1 MIINHRPTCSFSGSQ
16 KTAPAEERRSMP
28 RESKEKFWAMKKP
41 EDNHFLEHPD
51 VKVLFNEVLPE
62 LIAESDRGAVIVGAD
77 VVDSQL
83 RILFEKLMSKSISNK
98 RKKSLFDYPGP
109 LSTFSAKTD
118 VALAVGY
125 IGERIYNCVQA
136 LRRIRNEAAHS
147 NKNFNFSSISQELR
161 KMYNLGE
168 GVPIGINRWALD
180 FMMHTFIENTLFN
193 TRKLKDELGKVPFET
208 PREVIDYIANKP
220 DLLKPLEEKLPR
232 YEFALGLIMLC
243 AMIVFERDRAVKKKK
258 H

>member
-1 MIINHRPTCSFSGSQ
+1 M
-16 KTAPAEERRSMP
+16 
-28 RESKEKFWAMKKP
+28 KEP
-41 EDNHFLEHPD
+41 EGNHFLEHPE

-83 RILFEKLMSKSISNK
+83 RLLFEKLMSKSISNK
-98 RKKSLFDYPGP
+98 KRKSLFDYPGP
-109 LSTFSAKTD
+109 LNTFSAKTD

-125 IGERIYNCVQA
+125 IGERTYNCVHA

-147 NKNFNFSSISQELR
+147 NKNFDFSSNSQDLR
-161 KMYNLGE
+161 EMYNLGE
-168 GVPIGINRWALD
+168 GVPLGINRWALEC
-180 FMMHTFIENTLFN
+180 MMHTFLENVLSN

-208 PREVIDYIANKP
+208 PREVMDYIADKP
-220 DLLKPLEEKLPR
+220 DLIKPLEEKLRR
-232 YEFALGLIMLC
+232 YEFALGSVMIC
-243 AMIVFERDRAVKKKK
+243 AMIVFERDRAFEKKK